1 MSSILPK
8 NPRNFFQD
16 FCLASKGQI
25 ISKRLLVPLD
35 SSKKQMNKFFFLPNS
50 TLKPNLFD
58 RFLEESENI
67 KKSFQN
73 YLTFSHYYNHLS
85 VCHISQRTSPT
96 LGNESVY
103 NFLTVF
109 YPFFFVIFL
118 TTFLGDSASCKTIAF
133 KYVPNH
139 STPIIF

>member
-1 MSSILPK
+1 MVFSSRRFLQKTNERI
-8 NPRNFFQD
+8 RFFG
-16 FCLASKGQI
+16 LTV
-25 ISKRLLVPLD
+25 L
-35 SSKKQMNKFFFLPNS
+35 KK
-50 TLKPNLFD
+50 NLFD
-58 RFLEESENI
+58 RFLEESENN

-73 YLTFSHYYNHLS
+73 YLTFSYYYNHLS
-85 VCHISQRTSPT
+85 VCHISISQRTSPT

-139 STPIIF
+139 STPIIFQFAIQQFDKGFST